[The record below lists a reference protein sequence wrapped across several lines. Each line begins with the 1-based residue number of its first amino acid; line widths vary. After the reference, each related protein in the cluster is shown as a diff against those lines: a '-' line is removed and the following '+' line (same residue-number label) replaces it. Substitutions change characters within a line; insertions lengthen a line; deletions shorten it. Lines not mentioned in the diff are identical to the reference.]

1 MRHEIDQQVTEI
13 TTKQMP
19 DEKQTLM
26 KYEMNLTKRKTD
38 LQCDN
43 SRGFEHGRLIFIKQK
58 LTS

>member
-1 MRHEIDQQVTEI
+1 
-13 TTKQMP
+13 MP